1 MAKKKTPKKSD
12 ELSFENS
19 FKELQEI
26 VSRLEDGH
34 LPLGD
39 ALQSYDIGIKR
50 LQECYQAL
58 NDAERKIEKLSKLR
72 ADGTFESEEFET
84 TQSRKAKKTRSK
96 SDDEDGLF

>member
-1 MAKKKTPKKSD
+1 MAKKKTAKVPS

-39 ALQSYDIGIKR
+39 ALQSYETGIKR

-58 NDAERKIEKLSKLR
+58 NAAESKIEKLSKLR
-72 ADGTFESEEFET
+72 ADGTFEAEEFDT
-84 TQSRKAKKTRSK
+84 TTAKKKKKSK
-96 SDDEDGLF
+96 SKSEDRNELF